1 MKKNTVK
8 NRLLIN
14 GILVIDKPQGLTST
28 ETLEKVKRIL
38 RVKKA
43 GHGGT
48 LDPIATGVLP
58 IFLNNT
64 TKLAE
69 IFLEGDKVY
78 EGEFQLGITTETYDI
93 TGEVVAEKEVPEISA
108 EEIQNLANSFVGE
121 IEQVPPPFSAAKY
134 KGRPLYK
141 YARDGIIISKKPR
154 KVKIKEFKIL
164 GKDNSKVRFYLHCSK
179 GTYVRSLVHE
189 LGEKIGCGA
198 VLTSLRRLKKSVF
211 TLDKALTLERLK
223 EIFTQGIEK
232 LKPFI
237 ITPEEALEFLP
248 KVILSEDLSQK
259 IKEGQ
264 QIYTSSFLSF
274 IKFQKLVISP
284 TEKWIRIVTTRGK
297 LVAIIENPLLN
308 PSSAYIKYFRVFK
321 D

>member
-1 MKKNTVK
+1 MEAKSF
-8 NRLLIN
+8 LLN

-28 ETLEKVKRIL
+28 QTLEQVKKFL
-38 RVKKA
+38 KVKKA

-78 EGEFQLGITTETYDI
+78 EGEFQLGISTETYDI
-93 TGEVVAEKEVPEISA
+93 TGEIIAKKKVPDIGID
-108 EEIQNLANSFVGE
+108 EIQKIADSFLGE
-121 IEQVPPPFSAAKY
+121 IEQVPPPFSATKY
-134 KGRPLYK
+134 RGRPLYK
-141 YARDGIIISKKPR
+141 YARNGVYIPKSPR
-154 KVKIKEFKIL
+154 KIKINEFKIL
-164 GKDNSKVRFYLHCSK
+164 EKNNSKVRFYLHCSK
-179 GTYVRSLVHE
+179 GTYVRSLIHD
-189 LGEKIGCGA
+189 LGEKLNCGA
-198 VLTSLRRLKKSVF
+198 VLVNLRRLKKSVF
-211 TLDKALTLERLK
+211 TLDKAITL
-223 EIFTQGIEK
+223 EK
-232 LKPFI
+232 LKELSFQGLDKILPFI
-237 ITPEEALEFLP
+237 IPPEEALEFLP
-248 KVILSEDLSQK
+248 KVIVSEDLSQR
-259 IKEGQ
+259 IRDGQ

-308 PSSAYIKYFRVFK
+308 PSATHIKYFKVFK

>member
-1 MKKNTVK
+1 MEAKSF
-8 NRLLIN
+8 LLN

-28 ETLEKVKRIL
+28 QTLERVKKFL
-38 RVKKA
+38 KVKKA

-78 EGEFQLGITTETYDI
+78 EGEFQLGISTETYDI
-93 TGEVVAEKEVPEISA
+93 TGEIIAKKKVPDIGID
-108 EEIQNLANSFVGE
+108 EIQKIADSFLGE
-121 IEQVPPPFSAAKY
+121 IEQVPPPFSATKY
-134 KGRPLYK
+134 RGRPLYK
-141 YARDGIIISKKPR
+141 YARNGVYIPKSPR
-154 KVKIKEFKIL
+154 KIKINEFKIL
-164 GKDNSKVRFYLHCSK
+164 EKNNSKVRFYLHCSK
-179 GTYVRSLVHE
+179 GTYVRSLIHD
-189 LGEKIGCGA
+189 LGEKLNCGA
-198 VLTSLRRLKKSVF
+198 VLVNLRRLKKSVF
-211 TLDKALTLERLK
+211 TLDKAITL
-223 EIFTQGIEK
+223 EK
-232 LKPFI
+232 LKELSFQGLDKILPFI
-237 ITPEEALEFLP
+237 IPPEEALEFLP
-248 KVILSEDLSQK
+248 KVIVSEDLSQR
-259 IKEGQ
+259 IRDGQ

-308 PSSAYIKYFRVFK
+308 PSTTYIKYFKVFK

>member
-1 MKKNTVK
+1 MKVK
-8 NRLLIN
+8 SSLN
-14 GILVIDKPQGLTST
+14 GILVIDKPKGLTST
-28 ETLEKVKRIL
+28 ETLEKVRKIL

-58 IFLNNT
+58 IFLNNA

-93 TGEVVAEKEVPEISA
+93 TGEIVAKKDVPEIDINK
-108 EEIQNLANSFVGE
+108 IQEVANSFLGE

-141 YARDGIIISKKPR
+141 YARNGIFIPKKPR
-154 KVKIKEFKIL
+154 KIKIAEFKIL
-164 GKDNSKVRFYLHCSK
+164 AKDNSKVHFYLHCSK
-179 GTYVRSLVHE
+179 GTYVRSLIHE
-189 LGEKIGCGA
+189 LGEKLRCGA
-198 VLTSLRRLKKSVF
+198 VLTSLKRMKKSVF
-211 TLDKALTLERLK
+211 TIDKAISLENLK
-223 EIFTQGIEK
+223 ELVSKGIDQIM
-232 LKPFI
+232 PYI
-237 ITPEEALEFLP
+237 IPPEEALEFLP
-248 KVILSEDLSQK
+248 KIIVSEDLSQK
-259 IKEGQ
+259 IKDGR
-264 QIYTSSFLSF
+264 QIYISSFLSF
-274 IKFQKLVISP
+274 IKFQKLVVSP
-284 TEKWIRIVTTRGK
+284 KEKWMKIINTKGK

-308 PSSAYIKYFRVFK
+308 PSSTYIKYFRVFK

>member
-1 MKKNTVK
+1 MESK
-8 NRLLIN
+8 LLLN
-14 GILVIDKPQGLTST
+14 GILIIDKPQGLTST
-28 ETLEKVKRIL
+28 ETLEKVKKIL

-69 IFLEGDKVY
+69 IFLEGDKIY
-78 EGEFQLGITTETYDI
+78 EGEFQLGIITDTYDI
-93 TGEVVAEKEVPEISA
+93 TGEVITKNEVPQIDL
-108 EEIQNLANSFVGE
+108 EEIQKLANSFVGE
-121 IEQVPPPFSAAKY
+121 IEQIPPPFSAAKY

-154 KVKIKEFKIL
+154 KVKINEFRILKKE
-164 GKDNSKVRFYLHCSK
+164 NSKVRFYLHCSK
-179 GTYVRSLVHE
+179 GTYVRSLIHE
-189 LGEKIGCGA
+189 LGEKLGCGA
-198 VLTSLRRLKKSVF
+198 ALTSLVRLKKSVF
-211 TLDKALTLERLK
+211 TLDKALTLEKLK
-223 EIFTQGIEK
+223 EFCSQGFEK
-232 LKPFI
+232 LIPYI

-248 KVILSEDLSQK
+248 KVIVSEDLSQK
-259 IKEGQ
+259 IREGK

-284 TEKWIRIVTTRGK
+284 TEKWIRIITTRGK

-308 PSSAYIKYFRVFK
+308 PSLTYIKYFRVFK
-321 D
+321 N

>member
-1 MKKNTVK
+1 MKNKP
-8 NRLLIN
+8 LLN

-28 ETLEKVKRIL
+28 ETLEKVKKIL
-38 RVKKA
+38 KVKKA

-69 IFLEGDKVY
+69 IFLEGDKTY
-78 EGEFQLGITTETYDI
+78 EGEFQLGIVTDTYDI
-93 TGEVVAEKEVPEISA
+93 TGEVVTKKEVPGISL

-121 IEQVPPPFSAAKY
+121 IDQVPPPFSAAKY

-141 YARDGIIISKKPR
+141 YARDGIVISKKPR
-154 KVKIKEFKIL
+154 KIKISEFKIL
-164 GKDNSKVRFYLHCSK
+164 EKENTKVRFYLHCSK
-179 GTYVRSLVHE
+179 GTYVRSLIHE
-189 LGEKIGCGA
+189 FGEKLGCGA

-211 TLDKALTLERLK
+211 TLNKALTLEKLK
-223 EIFTQGIEK
+223 EISSQGVDK
-232 LKPFI
+232 LIPYI
-237 ITPEEALEFLP
+237 ISPEEALEFLP
-248 KVILSEDLSQK
+248 KVIVSEDLSQK
-259 IKEGQ
+259 IREGR

-308 PSSAYIKYFRVFK
+308 PSSTYIKYFRVFK
-321 D
+321 N

>member
-1 MKKNTVK
+1 METKSS
-8 NRLLIN
+8 LLN
-14 GILVIDKPQGLTST
+14 GILVIDKPRGLTST
-28 ETLEKVKRIL
+28 ETLEKVKKIL
-38 RVKKA
+38 KVKKA

-78 EGEFQLGITTETYDI
+78 EGEFELGITTDTYDI
-93 TGEVVAEKEVPEISA
+93 TGEILTIAEVSDISI
-108 EEIQNLANSFVGE
+108 EELQKIANSFLGE
-121 IEQVPPPFSAAKY
+121 IEQVPPPFSATKY

-141 YARDGIIISKKPR
+141 YARNGIFIPKKP
-154 KVKIKEFKIL
+154 KKIKISEFKIL

-179 GTYVRSLVHE
+179 GTYVRSLVHD
-189 LGEKIGCGA
+189 LGKKLNCGA
-198 VLTSLRRLKKSVF
+198 VLINLRRLKKGIF
-211 TLDKALTLERLK
+211 TLDKAITL
-223 EIFTQGIEK
+223 EK
-232 LKPFI
+232 LKDLYSQGLDKITPFI
-237 ITPEEALEFLP
+237 LSPESALEFLP
-248 KVILSEDLSQK
+248 KIIVSEDLSQR
-259 IKEGQ
+259 IKDGR
-264 QIYTSSFLSF
+264 QIHTSSFLSF

-308 PSSAYIKYFRVFK
+308 PSATYIKYFRVFK
-321 D
+321 N